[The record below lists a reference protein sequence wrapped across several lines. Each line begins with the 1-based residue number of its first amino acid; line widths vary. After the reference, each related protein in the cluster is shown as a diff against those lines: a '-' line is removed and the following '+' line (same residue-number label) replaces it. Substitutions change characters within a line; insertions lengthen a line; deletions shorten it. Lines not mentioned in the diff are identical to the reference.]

1 MTGHGKGLTTA
12 QLLCNSE
19 ALHKINYLYTLTA
32 CVQQD
37 QNESVLRENVR
48 NDLTNITVNN
58 SLYELAG

>member
-19 ALHKINYLYTLTA
+19 ALQKKYSLCNLTA
-32 CVQQD
+32 YVQQD
-37 QNESVLRENVR
+37 QNESALRENIH
-48 NDLTNITVNN
+48 NNLTNITVNN